1 MSRMPVHEQKKLR
14 MQRKAPKVRFANG
27 MAELL
32 HHFKKKETQR
42 VSMYLQ
48 NRI

>member
-1 MSRMPVHEQKKLR
+1 MNEHILLIMSRMPVHEQKKLR

-32 HHFKKKETQR
+32 HLKF
-42 VSMYLQ
+42 YL
-48 NRI
+48 